1 MMAPGSQYLEE
12 NGNESPKAVRNGNK
26 GGHLPRSDESKMW
39 DLDGDGGKKTIEEL
53 LNLYMS
59 FV

>member
-12 NGNESPKAVRNGNK
+12 NGNESPKVTRNGNK

-39 DLDGDGGKKTIEEL
+39 DLDGDGGKIQ
-53 LNLYMS
+53 
-59 FV
+59 